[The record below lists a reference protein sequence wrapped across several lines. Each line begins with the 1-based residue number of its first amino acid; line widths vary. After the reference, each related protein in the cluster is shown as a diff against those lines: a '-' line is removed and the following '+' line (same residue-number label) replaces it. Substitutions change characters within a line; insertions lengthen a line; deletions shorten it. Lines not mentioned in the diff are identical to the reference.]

1 MMTVSTWWV
10 FLCTIGTINVLAW
23 FFSARLLATR
33 RPTLTP
39 EVYRTRRWLLV
50 LSGLY
55 VFGCAYRS
63 VFLVYDVPRICLF
76 DTWFASV
83 LVGRSVA
90 TVAELCFVAQWAL
103 MLRES
108 ARVTGSAVGTMVSLA
123 LVPMI
128 AVAETCSWYSVLTT
142 SNAGHVAEESIWGL
156 SVALLIVSAAAS
168 LPRAAPSRR
177 PAISAWCLAGL
188 AYVTFMFTVDVPMYW
203 ARFIADEAAGRHYMS
218 IGQGLLDVAQRRVVS
233 HQWSDWKHEVAWM
246 TLYFSVAVWISIS
259 FIHAPPPKAHRVP
272 APAPKRLVTG
282 AKLGMS

>member
-1 MMTVSTWWV
+1 M
-10 FLCTIGTINVLAW
+10 L
-23 FFSARLLATR
+23 
-33 RPTLTP
+33 
-39 EVYRTRRWLLV
+39 

-76 DTWFASV
+76 DTWFSSV

-108 ARVTGSAVGTMVSLA
+108 ARVTGSVVGRTVSLI

-156 SVALLIVSAAAS
+156 AVALLIVSAAAS
-168 LPRAAPSRR
+168 LPRSAPSRR

-188 AYVTFMFTVDVPMYW
+188 VYVTFMFTVDVPMYW
-203 ARFIADEAAGRHYMS
+203 ARLIADEAAGRHYMS

-233 HQWSDWKHEVAWM
+233 HQWSDWRHEVAWM

-259 FIHAPPPKAHRVP
+259 FIHTPPPKAHRVP
-272 APAPKRLVTG
+272 APARGKRLVTG
-282 AKLGMS
+282 AKLGIS